1 MTLLTV
7 RVAFRGGS
15 NPQVSETFCVQRGSR
30 WGRLGLSHNGAG
42 SRTYFEHL
50 NRGGEVHL
58 GRDATIASDHLL
70 AMTRLP
76 QKLLGQAGGRGTTRL
91 LPSWNC
97 FVRDP
102 TPGAQWQFES
112 NRWRATLETA
122 WDSYRLR
129 CNSDEAMG

>member
-1 MTLLTV
+1 LLTM

-15 NPQVSETFCVQRGSR
+15 NPEGSAR
-30 WGRLGLSHNGAG
+30 PSVCNEGPDGAGWDCHTTGPG

-76 QKLLGQAGGRGTTRL
+76 QKLLGQAGDKGTTRL

-112 NRWRATLETA
+112 N
-122 WDSYRLR
+122 
-129 CNSDEAMG
+129 